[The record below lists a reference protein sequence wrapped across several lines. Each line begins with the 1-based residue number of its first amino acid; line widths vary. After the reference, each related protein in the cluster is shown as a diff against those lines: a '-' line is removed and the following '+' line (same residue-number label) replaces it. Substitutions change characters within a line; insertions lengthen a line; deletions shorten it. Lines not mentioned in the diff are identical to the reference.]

1 MPFETGITQVE
12 MDIKVANYYSNK
24 ISSCKKR
31 NIEFALTFAEVKK
44 LMKQK
49 KCFYTGILLTTTQP
63 GGVQQPTDFTIDR
76 VDNRLGYV
84 SGNVV
89 ACCHAANSFK
99 GIVEGM
105 LDILTIEQK
114 GTILQV
120 AADLMEQND
129 YE

>member
-1 MPFETGITQVE
+1 
-12 MDIKVANYYSNK
+12 
-24 ISSCKKR
+24 
-31 NIEFALTFAEVKK
+31 
-44 LMKQK
+44 MKQK